1 MLYGSGNSN
10 RSSVA
15 IYRSGMGWDMG
26 GRFKREEIYVY
37 IWRRKW
43 QPTPVFLPRE
53 YHGQRSPVG
62 CCPWGRTE
70 LDMTEAT

>member
-1 MLYGSGNSN
+1 MLYGLGNSN
-10 RSSVA
+10 RSSEA

-26 GRFKREEIYVY
+26 GRFKREGIYVY

-53 YHGQRSPVG
+53 YHGQRKPAG
-62 CCPWGRTE
+62 YNPWAHKE
-70 LDMTEAT
+70 SVMIE